1 MTNKTVRTAPG
12 EDDTLG
18 FQVGLQT
25 LLYLIKQGVVVL
37 KRFKKACKNNQQQVL
52 TINSSTPRRSPQ
64 KCVMFML
71 HPILTVHLQE
81 RCHGPLLASNNH
93 FTPYQQKKKE
103 KKRNKEKRKKKR
115 GKVLGISMT

>member
-1 MTNKTVRTAPG
+1 MTNKTVSTAPG

-37 KRFKKACKNNQQQVL
+37 KSFKKACKNNQQQVL

-93 FTPYQQKKKE
+93 STPYQKKKRQKGTKKKE
-103 KKRNKEKRKKKR
+103 KKKR